1 MPSLLLLT
9 LLSFFGLTLA
19 QGVGDYQPEVHPK
32 LQWSS
37 CQADGDCQKI
47 NAEIVADANW
57 RWLHENNSY
66 RNCFSDNTWE
76 YRICNSAANCT
87 AKCVYDGIDYKTV
100 LGIQTAND
108 SVSLKLKTRFDFS
121 YSIGSRTFLM
131 ENRTMYKTFTLLN
144 NELAFDVDLS
154 TVECGIN
161 SALYFVAME
170 ADGGSSKYPGNK
182 AGAEY
187 GVGYCDASCPRSA
200 RFIGGKV
207 YL

>member
-9 LLSFFGLTLA
+9 LPSFFGLALA
-19 QGVGDYQPEVHPK
+19 QGVGNWLREVHPK

-37 CQADGDCQKI
+37 CAAEGDCQKI
-47 NAEIVADANW
+47 DAEIVGDANW
-57 RWLHENNSY
+57 RWLHNDNGYLDCYSY
-66 RNCFSDNTWE
+66 NDWVHGT
-76 YRICNSAANCT
+76 CNSTEDCT
-87 AKCVYDGIDYKTV
+87 AKCVYDGIDYKNA

-108 SVSLKLKTRFDFS
+108 SVSLKLQTRFDFS
-121 YSIGSRTFLM
+121 YSVGSRTFLM

-161 SALYFVAME
+161 SALYFVAMD
-170 ADGGSSKYPGNK
+170 ADGGVSRYPGNT

-207 YL
+207 